1 MDALCSADLCSE
13 LLELVLGASYVDLS
27 DELAVKVVKSD
38 LDGTSV
44 KESRCGYC
52 E

>member
-1 MDALCSADLCSE
+1 MDALRATDLCRE
-13 LLELVLGASYVDLS
+13 LCQFVLGTSYVDLS
-27 DELAVKVVKSD
+27 DELAVEVVKSD

-44 KESRCGYC
+44 EVSRCGYC